1 MCWLAQISIQ
11 SVRVHVG
18 WYWICCS
25 HVWLLFELAE
35 IECECFATVKTLC
48 AGMRTDASA
57 LVDTGMLELQ
67 RKRRR
72 VSARIVNGT
81 QATVF
86 CLAAG
91 FLCKGH
97 RLLRCDSGVLLKLLS
112 TYCVAAG
119 RAPLASS

>member
-11 SVRVHVG
+11 SARFHG
-18 WYWICCS
+18 GRYWIGCS
-25 HVWLLFELAE
+25 RVCSLLELTE
-35 IECECFATVKTLC
+35 IECECFAAVKTLC

-72 VSARIVNGT
+72 VFARIVNVT

-86 CLAAG
+86 AW
-91 FLCKGH
+91 
-97 RLLRCDSGVLLKLLS
+97 LRAFFVRDTGYSGVIPA
-112 TYCVAAG
+112 CC
-119 RAPLASS
+119 